1 MSNHTVKILSALT
14 VAGAMVLSSSA
25 VATGVQKT
33 DLTPWASTPLKVA
46 PSSAARLS
54 VAPLAT
60 TSAVPPQ
67 ARLSVWI
74 RPGTAVGAPPQLVIA
89 PKGVAYVAG
98 EWQVYNPI
106 IGTYCIRPAA
116 TTGIYVNQVFPVT
129 SVDFSQT
136 VGGANNPVF
145 IRLAQWMP
153 NTPPAAP
160 SSIVGLGGGSSW
172 CDRAVTAPPFLPGPR
187 GSYIDI
193 ETYTPPI
200 WSNAVAFNVVVQ

>member
-25 VATGVQKT
+25 AVAEPYETK
-33 DLTPWASTPLKVA
+33 DPTPWASIPLKVA

-74 RPGTAVGAPPQLVIA
+74 RPNAPFPPVMVIP
-89 PKGVAYVAG
+89 PKGVAYVNGA
-98 EWQVYNPI
+98 WQVFNPVF
-106 IGTYCIRPAA
+106 GTFCIKPAA
-116 TTGIYVNQVFPVT
+116 TTGIYVDQVFPVT
-129 SVDFSQT
+129 SVDYSQSRRAAPI
-136 VGGANNPVF
+136 GPYF
-145 IRLAQWMP
+145 AQWMP
-153 NTPPAAP
+153 NSPPALP
-160 SSIVGLGGGSSW
+160 SSIAGVGGGSSW
-172 CDRAVTAPPFLPGPR
+172 CDWAVTNIPGSPWPR

-193 ETYTPPI
+193 ETLRTPLFLF
-200 WSNAVAFNVVVQ
+200 SNLVSFNVVVQ